1 MGEPLYRG
9 KGKCSGLTNNRC
21 NIVPTVHGHAEGH
34 PRQWKMND
42 TPLTDTPETGLYAG
56 LNQLHL
62 LTSNSVVLGED
73 KHRCAT
79 KQAMPASSMG
89 RATTCLPMDTVS
101 GNDGTLKPNPK
112 LHVPDRAC
120 TSTPRCRLVARMG
133 HVWVPHENWQAMV
146 EDKKLGGSCPGT
158 TLIGALARGDRAF
171 CCQSC
176 GECTDKP
183 GILGAVG
190 LH

>member
-1 MGEPLYRG
+1 MENERHTFDRYSRDGTLCGPQPAASPNVQQCSAWRG
-9 KGKCSGLTNNRC
+9 QN
-21 NIVPTVHGHAEGH
+21 
-34 PRQWKMND
+34 
-42 TPLTDTPETGLYAG
+42 TDAP
-56 LNQLHL
+56 Q
-62 LTSNSVVLGED
+62 
-73 KHRCAT
+73 

-133 HVWVPHENWQAMV
+133 HVWVPHENRQAMV
-146 EDKKLGGSCPGT
+146 EDKNLGGSCPGT

-190 LH
+190 RLH